1 MQDDIS
7 IDIFSKN
14 DDDPD
19 LGEDFEDDFAEN
31 FEGPAPRRRE
41 AEAEADDDYD
51 QKYEELR
58 KSVSQLFFGI
68 CTLFETVQAR
78 AAAAEK
84 GGEADAAANPEEHRQ
99 PETRTLRSPTP
110 WWAWANLGLSGIVLL
125 ALFVSLV
132 F

>member
-14 DDDPD
+14 DDDSD
-19 LGEDFEDDFAEN
+19 LGEDFEDDFTEN

-41 AEAEADDDYD
+41 SDDDDYD

-58 KSVSQLFFGI
+58 KSVSQLFFGV

-78 AAAAEK
+78 VAAEK
-84 GGEADAAANPEEHRQ
+84 GGEADAAASPDERRQ
-99 PETRTLRSPTP
+99 PEARTLRSPTP
-110 WWAWANLGLSGIVLL
+110 WWAWVNLGLSGIVLL